1 MTTTAG
7 PARTTERRRR
17 WLRLAPLVALVLAIA
32 AAALLAL
39 GPLGWH
45 AGWWHF
51 RFAFFSL
58 MPWAAYCGLA
68 AMALA
73 VLALL
78 GGRRSIAGR
87 QNAIGVLAVL
97 IGAPNPYLPW
107 QYSELPGRVPNA
119 LTNHLQNRPP

>member
-7 PARTTERRRR
+7 PARTTEWWRR
-17 WLRLAPLVALVLAIA
+17 WLRRAPLVALLLAIA

-39 GPLGWH
+39 GPLGWR

-68 AMALA
+68 AMAIAGLA
-73 VLALL
+73 ILF
-78 GGRRSIAGR
+78 GRRLIAGR
-87 QNAIGVLAVL
+87 PLALGILDVLLRAAI
-97 IGAPNPYLPW
+97 
-107 QYSELPGRVPNA
+107 
-119 LTNHLQNRPP
+119 

>member
-1 MTTTAG
+1 MSTTAE
-7 PARTTERRRR
+7 PARTTGWRRL
-17 WLRLAPLVALVLAIA
+17 LRLVPLAALLLAIA
-32 AAALLAL
+32 AAVLLVL

-73 VLALL
+73 VLAILF
-78 GGRRSIAGR
+78 GRRSIAGR
-87 QNAIGVLAVL
+87 QIATGVV
-97 IGAPNPYLPW
+97 
-107 QYSELPGRVPNA
+107 
-119 LTNHLQNRPP
+119 